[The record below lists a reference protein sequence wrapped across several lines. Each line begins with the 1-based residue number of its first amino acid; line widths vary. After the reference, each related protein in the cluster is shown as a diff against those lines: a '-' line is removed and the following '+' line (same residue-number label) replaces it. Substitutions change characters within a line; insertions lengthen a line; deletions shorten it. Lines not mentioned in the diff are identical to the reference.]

1 MPSTGVIWISRHPAA
16 GNSEKVASPPMAT
29 LPGSISGRI
38 LLEIKDPILR
48 VFAREVNTGQV
59 YPVQPEAGSLSY
71 AVLDLPPGTYVVVG
85 WFHPMGASGAYTSLD
100 TVIAE
105 TGDQQRACEE
115 AMVEIE
121 LQAGETYDGANIR
134 CWGGDFFDLTR

>member
-1 MPSTGVIWISRHPAA
+1 
-16 GNSEKVASPPMAT
+16 MAT

-85 WFHPMGASGAYTSLD
+85 WFHPMVQVEPTLRSIPSLPKREISSGP
-100 TVIAE
+100 VRR
-105 TGDQQRACEE
+105 Q
-115 AMVEIE
+115 
-121 LQAGETYDGANIR
+121 
-134 CWGGDFFDLTR
+134 W